1 MSGIGRQFLVNTNL
15 INVCLFLLPICVG
28 NDEEEIIKYLKDI
41 KDDDDDDNDHGDS
54 DSEEKIMKTLERQ
67 SGASLKLKIMIIMTM
82 RIIIMIMIEREIY
95 NQATDHDD
103 EKR

>member
-1 MSGIGRQFLVNTNL
+1 
-15 INVCLFLLPICVG
+15 
-28 NDEEEIIKYLKDI
+28 
-41 KDDDDDDNDHGDS
+41 
-54 DSEEKIMKTLERQ
+54 MKTLERQ